1 MLQVTEPECDLILNI
16 TNEPPPLPTTESPN
30 KRKNKH
36 EPVGSSKKRVRFTEQ
51 QELYDINTTVLQES
65 IKGDVKNSGFLNS
78 GFFDMKTIDRI
89 DFRQEVKD
97 GLANSGYDMVQESVD
112 VYAQG
117 IDAVQAEIENDIN
130 EKKVGFIGEL
140 ESDKGYNESTPEGV
154 KLKYRLAKLHQSP
167 SWLHRQSSSSAK
179 KSYSHLI
186 RGDIVLQF
194 KNTNLHDIKGYAVK

>member
-1 MLQVTEPECDLILNI
+1 MQVTEPECDLMLNI
-16 TNEPPPLPTTESPN
+16 TNEPPPSTTETPN
-30 KRKNKH
+30 KRKNKR
-36 EPVGSSKKRVRFTEQ
+36 EPVGSSKKRVRFSEQ
-51 QELYDINTTVLQES
+51 QGLYDINTTVLQDAS
-65 IKGDVKNSGFLNS
+65 KADVKNSGFLNN

-140 ESDKGYNESTPEGV
+140 ASDNGNNESTPEGV
-154 KLKYRLAKLHQSP
+154 KLKYRLAKLHKSP
-167 SWLHRQSSSSAK
+167 SWLHRQSCLSSSAK

-186 RGDIVLQF
+186 QGDIILQF
-194 KNTNLHDIKGYAVK
+194 KNTNLHEIRGYAAK